1 MENTQCQGLRGR
13 PISRYACDVGTQK
26 AQTQRDGRDAV
37 NPAPDSEEAAKLPA
51 TSWAVL
57 GMLSFEQELSGYDIK
72 KWADWSLKFF
82 YWSPSFSQIYG
93 ELKRLERHGYV
104 TSRTV
109 MQDEVRGKR
118 VYAIT
123 PAGRAAASR
132 WAHDASVEPPVL
144 KHGVLLRVWLGHLT
158 DPERL
163 REIVS
168 EHRDNSE
175 RRREEAAVDV
185 GAAHEEAACAYPVI
199 ALRWAERYHGA
210 ERDLADRLLEDLD
223 ELAASGRATKPLP
236 PRTQARL
243 VGTEAAGQS

>member
-1 MENTQCQGLRGR
+1 VATPKTPKTPKTQTRHE
-13 PISRYACDVGTQK
+13 
-26 AQTQRDGRDAV
+26 
-37 NPAPDSEEAAKLPA
+37 DSERRPAGPEEEPMLPA

-72 KWADWSLKFF
+72 KWADWSLKLF

-109 MQDEVRGKR
+109 IQDEVRGKR

-123 PAGRAAASR
+123 PEGREAAAR
-132 WAHDASVEPPVL
+132 WAHDAPVEPPVL

-158 DPERL
+158 EQDRL
-163 REIVS
+163 REIVT

-175 RRREEAAVDV
+175 RRREEAAFDAN
-185 GAAHEEAACAYPVI
+185 AAHEETVWAYPEI
-199 ALRWAERYHGA
+199 ALRWAERYYEA
-210 ERDLADRLLEDLD
+210 ERDLADKMLADLD
-223 ELAASGRATKPLP
+223 ELAASGRASKPTAKTGNTS
-236 PRTQARL
+236 R
-243 VGTEAAGQS
+243 

>member
-1 MENTQCQGLRGR
+1 MA
-13 PISRYACDVGTQK
+13 P
-26 AQTQRDGRDAV
+26 QTRD
-37 NPAPDSEEAAKLPA
+37 EAADPGGDADDPRLPA

-72 KWADWSLKFF
+72 KWADWSLKLF

-123 PAGRAAASR
+123 DEGREAAAR
-132 WAHDASVEPPVL
+132 WAHDAPVEPPVL
-144 KHGVLLRVWLGHLT
+144 KHGVMLRVWLGHLT
-158 DPERL
+158 EPERL
-163 REIVS
+163 REIVA

-175 RRREEAAVDV
+175 RRRQEAERDAL
-185 GAAHEEAACAYPVI
+185 AAHEQSDWAYPEI
-199 ALRWAERYHGA
+199 TLRWAERYHEA
-210 ERDLADRLLEDLD
+210 ERDLAEKMLSDLD
-223 ELAASGRATKPLP
+223 ELTKSGRATKPK
-236 PRTQARL
+236 PRKTVKGR
-243 VGTEAAGQS
+243 